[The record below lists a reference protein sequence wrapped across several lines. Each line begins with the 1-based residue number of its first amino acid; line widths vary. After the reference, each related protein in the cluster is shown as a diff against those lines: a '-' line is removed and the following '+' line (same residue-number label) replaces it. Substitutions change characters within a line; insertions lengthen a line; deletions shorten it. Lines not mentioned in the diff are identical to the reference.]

1 MLKLTQ
7 YLIVAAIIGGILYLG
22 VRYWQVKNI
31 AAKYDEAAEI
41 ASAQLSKS
49 GAVWTMRFESVIA
62 QPQDK
67 VWEALRQPERMAEL
81 QPDAFKKSTL
91 QKDEGNKKT
100 LEYQMALLSLPVQ
113 TLQAE
118 LTYDDAAKRARV
130 VTSKGMQDI
139 DATYSFEPSPSPDKT
154 RLVLAGTA
162 TDKVSVP
169 IPQSVIEGALKELFV
184 VQVRAIKKATTGMSG
199 NEKTVAAVDKTKTGS
214 ICEGDVASSGLKQV
228 TMTVAKAAAPAAAGG
243 AAEFRNQTADGFE
256 RGYVIEGVPVK
267 ETFSGA
273 KRCTTAKAITPG
285 GLEVE
290 VQSVILA
297 PESLESWVRGIDWKA
312 LAALPATADEK
323 QIVAVFPAP
332 FRGWDTT
339 SPIDLP
345 PLASAIAHRAYQQG
359 TF

>member
-7 YLIVAAIIGGILYLG
+7 YLIVAAIIGGILVLG
-22 VRYWQVKNI
+22 YRYWQVTNI

-62 QPQDK
+62 ESQDK
-67 VWEALRQPERMAEL
+67 VWAALRQPERMAEL

-100 LEYQMALLSLPVQ
+100 VEYQMALLSLPVQ

-184 VQVRAIKKATTGMSG
+184 VQVRAIKKATGSG
-199 NEKTVAAVDKTKTGS
+199 GPEKVVAAVDKTKTGS
-214 ICEGDVASSGLKQV
+214 ICEGDVAKSGLKQV
-228 TMTVAKAAAPAAAGG
+228 TMTVAPAAAPAAAGG
-243 AAEFRNQTADGFE
+243 AADFRNQTADGYE
-256 RGYVIEGVPVK
+256 RGYVIEGVAVK

-273 KRCTTAKAITPG
+273 KRCTTAKATTPG

-345 PLASAIAHRAYQQG
+345 PLPSAVAHRAYQQG